1 MSNDDVGY
9 GKPPKN
15 TRFKTGVSGNPKGRP
30 KRSPMALAEIVGKVL
45 NAPIE
50 YRDRGEIKIAS
61 RLELSLKLLVD
72 RAVKGSIH
80 DAGRILAAR
89 VYAQQFGD
97 VGMERLII
105 TDWLPD
111 YPGQTA
117 DQKTR
122 EFATT
127 GDANPLEWW
136 QPEDRPSEQSSEER
150 RAPGNR
156 IRGG

>member
-1 MSNDDVGY
+1 MADYDVGY
-9 GKPPKN
+9 GKPPKR
-15 TRFKTGVSGNPKGRP
+15 TRFKAGISGNLKGRP
-30 KRSPMALAEIVGKVL
+30 KRKPMALAEIVGKVL

-50 YRDRGEIKIAS
+50 YRDQGQIKTAT

-80 DAGRILAAR
+80 DAGRILSVRAH
-89 VYAQQFGD
+89 AQQFGD
-97 VGMERLII
+97 VGVERLII
-105 TDWLPD
+105 RDWLPD

-117 DQKTR
+117 DQKTK

-127 GDANPLEWW
+127 GDATPLEWW
-136 QPEDRPSEQSSEER
+136 QTEDRPSEQSSEEPQV
-150 RAPGNR
+150 PGNR